1 MKYNIFTTLKMYFN
15 ALILYITLMQYKQQ
29 KKITNKYI
37 IIQDLI
43 QIKKVNL
50 IKKNFYLVIFNIY
63 KKNIG
68 IDNNK

>member
-1 MKYNIFTTLKMYFN
+1 MKYNIFTTLKMYLN
-15 ALILYITLMQYKQQ
+15 ALILYVTLMQYKQQ

-63 KKNIG
+63 NKNID